1 MGLINNDTYTASNGV
16 QKVGTYIAFSNETL
30 YISQASSTGAAGQSP
45 SEPMYMMRANYRIF
59 WDKAARDAGKSFLD
73 LQSVSTVVS
82 LSQLSNN
89 PYTILYDVLK
99 GVYPNATDEL
109 QVAAPVVPVAP
120 AEPVAEPAAPVA
132 DPVAPA
138 AEPAS
143 EPVADPSA

>member
-16 QKVGTYIAFSNETL
+16 EKAGTYIAFSNETL
-30 YISQASSTGAAGQSP
+30 YVSQASSMGAAGESP
-45 SEPMYMMRANYRIF
+45 SEPMYAIRANYRIF
-59 WDKAARDAGKSFLD
+59 WDKAARDAGKNFLD

-99 GVYPNATDEL
+99 GKYPNATDEL
-109 QVAAPVVPVAP
+109 RV
-120 AEPVAEPAAPVA
+120 AEPVAPVA
-132 DPVAPA
+132 DPVAPVA
-138 AEPAS
+138 DPVAEPAS